1 MENVKTKT
9 FYLIQ
14 GNDKDFLST
23 LYKNSVSD
31 TSIVD
36 DAMKFEDLEECK
48 IINKLAKAR
57 STNFTKSRI
66 LVIETRTYFLEQE
79 EIPVV
84 EI

>member
-1 MENVKTKT
+1 MENVKTKI

-23 LYKNSVSD
+23 LYKSSISD
-31 TSIVD
+31 TSNVD

-48 IINKLAKAR
+48 IIAKYASSR

-66 LVIETRTYFLEQE
+66 LVIETKTYFLEQE

-84 EI
+84 EL